1 MEKEEKTIT
10 VSLMKVKLETAKEIV
25 KIIADAIKQVEGK
38 AETETQAGPGETLT
52 YKTIME
58 RLYNENP
65 RTYYPTTDDKGGLR
79 ADCVMDVNMKNHIK
93 PEGSQ
98 FDWDNC
104 MTKAQAWRIQAFNK
118 LQNIAVY
125 LNDVEWKPNFELNQ
139 DGYRGK
145 AYCIVRENGQYK
157 VIQVNTYCALVY
169 FQTKEKAEQAIML
182 MGGDLLEDLFNTEWQ

>member
-1 MEKEEKTIT
+1 MEKNKPINVNLTNLTVEEAKNLI
-10 VSLMKVKLETAKEIV
+10 KKLTEEVEK
-25 KIIADAIKQVEGK
+25 VEGK
-38 AETETQAGPGETLT
+38 QETQESTGEPLT
-52 YKTIME
+52 YKTIMK

-93 PEGSQ
+93 PEGAQ

-104 MTKAQAWRIQAFNK
+104 MTKEQAWRIQAFNK

-139 DGYRGK
+139 DGIRGK
-145 AYCIVRENGQYK
+145 AFCIVRENDQYK
-157 VIQVNTYCALVY
+157 AVSVTTNCASVY
-169 FQTKEKAEQAIML
+169 FQTREKAEQAIML